1 MDWIGNY
8 IEQMPTIPNFYLQD
22 TSGQVWQLGA
32 TALDAYTT
40 TPVTNPSG
48 AASFLLQDSGTSQ
61 TWAMTVL
68 TNGALHISPSP
79 GLGQQY
85 IPVISSTGLLVG
97 IGVTNAA
104 IVVMALCPDMPIVG
118 TFFNPKNYLPPFTQP
133 GGRGTVT
140 FPQEQTGELLGQW
153 MLGCGHSI
161 SRNLGGSWCLKLRRA
176 SRLNSVPT
184 MFLSAKSYQSVLGY
198 LTSTQMRFVPVGK

>member
-118 TFFNPKNYLPPFTQP
+118 TFFNPRTYIPRFSQP
-133 GGRGTVT
+133 GGVGSPT
-140 FPQEQTGELLGQW
+140 FPQEATGELLGQW
-153 MLGCGHSI
+153 MAGCSHSFNSWEVAAASSCGTQVAVVQCPICSYVQQII
-161 SRNLGGSWCLKLRRA
+161 S
-176 SRLNSVPT
+176 PY
-184 MFLSAKSYQSVLGY
+184 SAINQWPNDIIMG
-198 LTSTQMRFVPVGK
+198 

>member
-1 MDWIGNY
+1 
-8 IEQMPTIPNFYLQD
+8 MPTIPNFYLQD

-153 MLGCGHSI
+153 MLGCGHSMN
-161 SRNLGGSWCLKLRRA
+161 NLEIGSA
-176 SRLNSVPT
+176 SSCGVQVALILCPLCSYLQNLINPY
-184 MFLSAKSYQSVLGY
+184 SAIYSYPYEIL
-198 LTSTQMRFVPVGK
+198 FP

>member
-1 MDWIGNY
+1 MSLA
-8 IEQMPTIPNFYLQD
+8 IPNFYLQD
-22 TSGQVWQLGA
+22 TSGQVWKLGA
-32 TALDAYTT
+32 TSLDAYTT

-118 TFFNPKNYLPPFTQP
+118 TFFSKKPYLPPFTQP
-133 GGRGTVT
+133 GGVGSQTY
-140 FPQEQTGELLGQW
+140 PQQSSGEITCAQW
-153 MLGCGHSI
+153 ILPCGHGTNNFEVESAQSCGTQIALLLCPLCAYLVNVI
-161 SRNLGGSWCLKLRRA
+161 S
-176 SRLNSVPT
+176 PY
-184 MFLSAKSYQSVLGY
+184 SAIYSYPYEIL
-198 LTSTQMRFVPVGK
+198 FP